1 MIAESV
7 DEQVAT
13 MQQVNTVAEELS
25 ENAQQL
31 QGLIQ
36 QFKL

>member
-13 MQQVNTVAEELS
+13 MRQVNTVAEELS